1 MLNWIKSHKI
11 LSIIIAFLLLFAFY
25 SFPIDRFTYYSN
37 IPGASMTPSEKYSY
51 GSISGGNDAMYSGRG
66 QAAPTPDVEERKVAE
81 NSNFSLLVKNVTET
95 TDNIK
100 KKISEIKGAYTVSS
114 NINRGEYSDTANIVI
129 RVPVANVEEIKTFLR
144 DSSVKVISENI
155 ERKDITDTYVDIERR
170 LSDLEKQ
177 RVRFEQILNSAD
189 TVEELMSV
197 QNAIFQLQNQID
209 SYQGQL
215 NYMKGITRTSKIT
228 IYLATDE
235 MSLPYAPENPWKPEA
250 VFKNAVRSLLTT
262 LQGIGKL
269 LIWVAVYSPLILVL
283 IVAYV
288 IIKKLIRRYRK

>member
-25 SFPIDRFTYYSN
+25 SLSIDRYAIYSN
-37 IPGASMTPSEKYSY
+37 IPGASVMPSEKYSY
-51 GSISGGNDAMYSGRG
+51 SSISGGNDAMYLGKG

-81 NSNFSLLVKNVTET
+81 NSKFSLLVKNVTET

-155 ERKDITDTYVDIERR
+155 ERKDITDSYVDIERR

-177 RVRFEQILNSAD
+177 RIRFEQILNSAD

-269 LIWVAVYSPLILVL
+269 LIWVAVYSPLVLVL
-283 IVAYV
+283 IVTYV
-288 IIKKLIRRYRK
+288 IIKKVIRRYRK

>member
-25 SFPIDRFTYYSN
+25 SFPIDRYAIYSN
-37 IPGASMTPSEKYSY
+37 IPGASVMPSEKYSY
-51 GSISGGNDAMYSGRG
+51 SSISGGNDAMYSGKG

>member
-25 SFPIDRFTYYSN
+25 SLSIDRYAIYSN
-37 IPGASMTPSEKYSY
+37 IPGASVMPSEKYSY
-51 GSISGGNDAMYSGRG
+51 SSISGGNDAMYSGRG
-66 QAAPTPDVEERKVAE
+66 QAAPTPDIEERKIAE
-81 NSNFSLLVKNVTET
+81 NSKFSLLVKNVTET

-155 ERKDITDTYVDIERR
+155 ERKDITDSYVDIERR

-177 RVRFEQILNSAD
+177 RIRFEQILNSAD

-269 LIWVAVYSPLILVL
+269 LIWVAVYSPLVLVL
-283 IVAYV
+283 VVTYV
-288 IIKKLIRRYRK
+288 IIKKVIRRYRK

>member
-25 SFPIDRFTYYSN
+25 SLSIDRYAIYSN
-37 IPGASMTPSEKYSY
+37 IPGASVMPSEKYSY
-51 GSISGGNDAMYSGRG
+51 SSISGGNDAMYSGRG
-66 QAAPTPDVEERKVAE
+66 QAAPTPDIEERKIAE
-81 NSNFSLLVKNVTET
+81 NSKFSLLVKNVTET

-155 ERKDITDTYVDIERR
+155 ERKDITDSYVDIERR

-177 RVRFEQILNSAD
+177 RIRFEQILNSAD

-269 LIWVAVYSPLILVL
+269 LIWVAVYSPLVLVL
-283 IVAYV
+283 IVTYV
-288 IIKKLIRRYRK
+288 IIKKVIRRYRK

>member
-25 SFPIDRFTYYSN
+25 SLSIDRYAIYSN
-37 IPGASMTPSEKYSY
+37 IPGASVMPSEKYSY
-51 GSISGGNDAMYSGRG
+51 SSISGGNDAMYSGRG
-66 QAAPTPDVEERKVAE
+66 QAAPTPDVEERKIAE
-81 NSNFSLLVKNVTET
+81 NSKFSLLVKNVTET

-177 RVRFEQILNSAD
+177 RIRFEQILNSAD

-269 LIWVAVYSPLILVL
+269 LIWVAVYSPLVLVL
-283 IVAYV
+283 IVTYV
-288 IIKKLIRRYRK
+288 IIKKVIRRYRK

>member
-25 SFPIDRFTYYSN
+25 SLSIDRYAIYSN
-37 IPGASMTPSEKYSY
+37 IPGAPVMPSEKYSY
-51 GSISGGNDAMYSGRG
+51 SSISGGNDAMYSGRG
-66 QAAPTPDVEERKVAE
+66 QAAPTPDIEERKIAE
-81 NSNFSLLVKNVTET
+81 NSKFSLLVKNVTET

-155 ERKDITDTYVDIERR
+155 ERKDITDSYVDIERR

-177 RVRFEQILNSAD
+177 RIRFEQILNSAD

-269 LIWVAVYSPLILVL
+269 LIWVAVYSPLVLVL
-283 IVAYV
+283 IVTYV
-288 IIKKLIRRYRK
+288 IIKKVIRRYRK